1 MAAQRVTAHGGP
13 GQPGGLAGQPVTART
28 WLSVTGQI
36 AADPVSRVLF
46 GVITLITGVA
56 YSVLLPFDF
65 TLQISFANWQYFGP
79 RYAAFTVGLSLGL
92 AWIVTLQVYAM
103 RRIAKNRAGRPR
115 RGGLAGALAAV
126 ISLAPSFLCCSP
138 VVPTVVGLLGLP
150 VATQLSTTG
159 NIAYFFASN
168 QNWLLTGALL
178 LMAVSGAWSLR
189 KLVRAQCLAGVCDS
203 PIPKSTACKEAP
215 GE

>member
-1 MAAQRVTAHGGP
+1 MAAQRVTGHGGP
-13 GQPGGLAGQPVTART
+13 GQPGGLARQPVTART
-28 WLSVTGQI
+28 WLAVTGEI
-36 AADPVSRVLF
+36 AADPVSRVVF
-46 GVITLITGVA
+46 GVVTLITGVA

-138 VVPTVVGLLGLP
+138 IVPTVVGLLGLP

-159 NIAYFFASN
+159 NVAYFFASN
-168 QNWLLTGALL
+168 QNWLLAGALL
-178 LMAVSGAWSLR
+178 LMTASGAWSLR
-189 KLVRAQCLAGVCDS
+189 KLVRAECLAGVCDS
-203 PIPKSTACKEAP
+203 PPTKSTASKETP
-215 GE
+215 DE

>member
-1 MAAQRVTAHGGP
+1 MAAQRVTGHGGP
-13 GQPGGLAGQPVTART
+13 GQPGGLARQPAAART
-28 WLSVTGQI
+28 WLPVIRDI
-36 AADPVSRVLF
+36 AADPVSRAVF
-46 GVITLITGVA
+46 AAVTLVTGIA

-79 RYAAFTVGLSLGL
+79 RYAAFTVGLALAL

-103 RRIAKNRAGRPR
+103 RRIARSRAGRPR
-115 RGGLAGALAAV
+115 RGGLAGALAALV
-126 ISLAPSFLCCSP
+126 SLAPSFLCCSP
-138 VVPTVVGLLGLP
+138 IVPTVVGLLGLP

-159 NIAYFFASN
+159 NIAYFFATY

-189 KLVRAQCLAGVCDS
+189 KVARAQCLAGVCRS
-203 PIPKSTACKEAP
+203 PLPNNTACEEAP

>member
-1 MAAQRVTAHGGP
+1 MAAQRVTAHGEP
-13 GQPGGLAGQPVTART
+13 GQPGGLARQPVTSRT
-28 WLSVTGQI
+28 WLTVIGEI
-36 AADPVSRVLF
+36 AADPVSRVVF
-46 GVITLITGVA
+46 GVVTLTTGVA

-65 TLQISFANWQYFGP
+65 TLQLSFANWQYFGL

-92 AWIVTLQVYAM
+92 AWIVALQVYAM

-126 ISLAPSFLCCSP
+126 VSLAPSFLCCSP
-138 VVPTVVGLLGLP
+138 IVPTVVGLLGLP

-189 KLVRAQCLAGVCDS
+189 KLVRAQCLAEACPS
-203 PIPKSTACKEAP
+203 PLTKSKETP